1 MKHKRHDASNKTYIT
16 IESAQERIVSVDPD
30 GDAVLTMEDAIKLLF
45 REPAK
50 KSYIPALKGSCPA
63 FEYWVDRLQTGE
75 RLPRGKYFNSCDF
88 LRSLR
93 LNRKIK

>member
-1 MKHKRHDASNKTYIT
+1 MINKKHAVSNTTYIT

-30 GDAVLTMEDAIKLLF
+30 GDAVLTMEDAINLLF

-50 KSYIPALKGSCPA
+50 KSYMPALKGSCPA
-63 FEYWVDRLQTGE
+63 FEYWVDRLQDGE
-75 RLPRGKYFNSCDF
+75 QLPRGRYFKSCEF